1 MNIFEKVSYD
11 KDANACYISIKKDKI
26 ESSESVKPWLI
37 VDKNKHG
44 EIIWLEILSANKH
57 MSLIEK
63 LLLSQ
68 EKIESCV
75 LS

>member
-1 MNIFEKVSYD
+1 
-11 KDANACYISIKKDKI
+11 
-26 ESSESVKPWLI
+26 LI
-37 VDKNKHG
+37 VDKNKSG
-44 EIIWLEILSANKH
+44 EIVWLEILSANKH

>member
-1 MNIFEKVSYD
+1 MNIFERVSYD

-26 ESSESVKPWLI
+26 VVSESVKPWLI
-37 VDKNKHG
+37 VDKNKAG

>member
-11 KDANACYISIKKDKI
+11 REANACYIYIKNDKVDY
-26 ESSESVKPWLI
+26 SEQVKPRLI
-37 VDKNKHG
+37 ADKNQKW
-44 EIIWLEILSANKH
+44 EIIWLEILSASEH
-57 MSLIEK
+57 MSLLNK
-63 LLLSQ
+63 LLLSK

>member
-11 KDANACYISIKKDKI
+11 KDANACYISIKKDKVEI
-26 ESSESVKPWLI
+26 SESVKPRLI
-37 VDKNKHG
+37 VDKNKSG
-44 EIIWLEILSANKH
+44 EIVWLEILSANKH

>member
-11 KDANACYISIKKDKI
+11 KDANACYISVKKDKV
-26 ESSESVKPWLI
+26 EYSEAVKPRLV
-37 VDKNKHG
+37 VDKNKNG
-44 EIIWLEILSANKH
+44 EIIWLEILSADKH
-57 MSLIEK
+57 MSLVERI
-63 LLLSQ
+63 LLSQ